1 VVLVGLVGIVVA
13 AALDRRGLGSWDL
26 DADLDRL
33 TAGSAVV
40 LVAAGLLSLASSRRT
55 RVVAVVLAAASAV
68 VLVGVVA
75 RVFGGGADPA
85 RTSAGWRRV
94 LPVLLATAVTA
105 LGGTAAAAAVI
116 DAPVRATTAPEA
128 EPAPLEYRADAAHWT
143 WRGGGAVRDV
153 RAAGVGVV
161 VAGDDGVTAL
171 DGTTGA
177 ARWTFRRVG
186 AGLTDLLV
194 SPDRRTVV
202 TIHAGPAARA
212 AVLTVLD
219 ATTGER
225 RWELVT
231 DRKPVALLTDG
242 VLAVDE
248 LLAVGGDDPP
258 RSRTTARDIGSG
270 AVLWTWEPPPGCDS
284 TLLHP
289 AVSATV
295 VPVETSCQDGL
306 VLRGLDGRTG
316 SVTWTLRTRPFDPYS
331 SDPLRTTPDGTVWSP
346 PVRATV
352 SSSTRLPH
360 PGRPDPVRRG
370 LSASVR

>member
-1 VVLVGLVGIVVA
+1 MLVGLVGIVVA

-153 RAAGVGVV
+153 RAARC
-161 VAGDDGVTAL
+161 VTSV
-171 DGTTGA
+171 
-177 ARWTFRRVG
+177 RQ
-186 AGLTDLLV
+186 
-194 SPDRRTVV
+194 
-202 TIHAGPAARA
+202 GPGSWWP
-212 AVLTVLD
+212 
-219 ATTGER
+219 ATTG
-225 RWELVT
+225 
-231 DRKPVALLTDG
+231 
-242 VLAVDE
+242 
-248 LLAVGGDDPP
+248 
-258 RSRTTARDIGSG
+258 SRP
-270 AVLWTWEPPPGCDS
+270 WT
-284 TLLHP
+284 
-289 AVSATV
+289 
-295 VPVETSCQDGL
+295 
-306 VLRGLDGRTG
+306 GR
-316 SVTWTLRTRPFDPYS
+316 
-331 SDPLRTTPDGTVWSP
+331 
-346 PVRATV
+346 
-352 SSSTRLPH
+352 
-360 PGRPDPVRRG
+360 PGRRAGRSGV
-370 LSASVR
+370 SVPG

>member
-1 VVLVGLVGIVVA
+1 
-13 AALDRRGLGSWDL
+13 
-26 DADLDRL
+26 
-33 TAGSAVV
+33 
-40 LVAAGLLSLASSRRT
+40 
-55 RVVAVVLAAASAV
+55 
-68 VLVGVVA
+68 
-75 RVFGGGADPA
+75 
-85 RTSAGWRRV
+85 V

-105 LGGTAAAAAVI
+105 LGGTAAAAAVV
-116 DAPVRATTAPEA
+116 DSPVRATTAPEA
-128 EPAPLEYRADAAHWT
+128 EPAPLAYRADAARWT
-143 WRGGGAVRDV
+143 WRGGGPVRDV

-194 SPDRRTVV
+194 SPDRQAVV
-202 TIHAGPAARA
+202 TIHAGPATRA

-225 RWELVT
+225 RWELAT

-248 LLAVGGDDPP
+248 LFAVGGDDPP

-270 AVLWTWEPPPGCDS
+270 AVLWTWEPPPGCS
-284 TLLHP
+284 GRRPTAP
-289 AVSATV
+289 AW
-295 VPVETSCQDGL
+295 P
-306 VLRGLDGRTG
+306 
-316 SVTWTLRTRPFDPYS
+316 
-331 SDPLRTTPDGTVWSP
+331 P

-352 SSSTRLPH
+352 SSSTRLPARRSV
-360 PGRPDPVRRG
+360 GSRTTRAFRVR
-370 LSASVR
+370 SVRAGSPSRAVTRSGSSPRSTPHGARCSPCRKAARPKSRRR